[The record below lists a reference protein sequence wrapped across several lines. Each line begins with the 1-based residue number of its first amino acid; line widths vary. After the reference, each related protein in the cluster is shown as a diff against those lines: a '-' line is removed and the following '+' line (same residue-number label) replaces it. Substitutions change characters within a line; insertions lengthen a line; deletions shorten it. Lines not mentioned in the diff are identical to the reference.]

1 MTQRFGV
8 AWRET
13 NAIAGRV
20 AKREVEGV
28 TPDLVA
34 EFSRRT
40 LAIEAVIA
48 EKAAELEAARG
59 RAPTSDELGVVHRAA
74 WRETRL
80 KKAHRSVAE
89 MTADWCERA
98 RPWVG
103 DDPTSWVAS
112 LAGRSDL
119 PALRADDLTD
129 SMLSD
134 VARAALFARAE
145 KSSVFTQANLFADV
159 ERQLHGVLFAPDE
172 RTKVSERAVEAA
184 LGMAVKLSPPELAH
198 VPAVFRAPDGTS
210 QFAPATTWQYSTA
223 ELLEAEAHLLDA
235 GRDRSGPVVSYGT
248 VARVC
253 EQPLPGRTY
262 SMGADQAVAVEQIAT
277 SGRVCDLLVGPAG
290 TGKTTALAGLL
301 AAWEGEHGAG
311 SVKGLAPSAAAAAN
325 LGTELGIATENT

>member
-1 MTQRFGV
+1 M
-8 AWRET
+8 
-13 NAIAGRV
+13 
-20 AKREVEGV
+20 
-28 TPDLVA
+28 
-34 EFSRRT
+34 
-40 LAIEAVIA
+40 
-48 EKAAELEAARG
+48 
-59 RAPTSDELGVVHRAA
+59 
-74 WRETRL
+74 
-80 KKAHRSVAE
+80 AE
-89 MTADWCERA
+89 MTAEWVERA
-98 RPWVG
+98 WPWVG

-112 LAGRSDL
+112 LAGRS
-119 PALRADDLTD
+119 D

-248 VARVC
+248 VAGSASSHCPDV
-253 EQPLPGRTY
+253 RT
-262 SMGADQAVAVEQIAT
+262 
-277 SGRVCDLLVGPAG
+277 P
-290 TGKTTALAGLL
+290 
-301 AAWEGEHGAG
+301 W
-311 SVKGLAPSAAAAAN
+311 APTRRWRSSK
-325 LGTELGIATENT
+325 

>member
-1 MTQRFGV
+1 M
-8 AWRET
+8 
-13 NAIAGRV
+13 
-20 AKREVEGV
+20 
-28 TPDLVA
+28 
-34 EFSRRT
+34 
-40 LAIEAVIA
+40 
-48 EKAAELEAARG
+48 
-59 RAPTSDELGVVHRAA
+59 
-74 WRETRL
+74 
-80 KKAHRSVAE
+80 AE
-89 MTADWCERA
+89 MTAEWVERA
-98 RPWVG
+98 WPWVG

-223 ELLEAEAHLLDA
+223 ELLEAETRLLDA
-235 GRDRSGPVVSYGT
+235 GRDTSGPVVSYGM
-248 VARVC
+248 VARAC
-253 EQPLPGRTY
+253 EQPLPGRAY
-262 SMGADQAVAVEQIAT
+262 AMGADQAVAVEQIAT